1 MILKK
6 CQFSEEREQIV
17 AEAIRPVAT
26 ELRLI
31 DAADFIALLR
41 FESYASI
48 ADLVESAAELYFLPG
63 TVNFGLG
70 GNYNLDWDSRPEVI
84 LDLELKPRGVTV
96 YARLVLAGDT
106 AGIEISHINF
116 QQLSGNPDE
125 NTAFLA
131 KSLAE
136 AKFVKTYPLPL
147 AS

>member
-1 MILKK
+1 MKK
-6 CQFSEEREQIV
+6 CEFSETREQIV

-41 FESYASI
+41 FESYASL

-70 GNYNLDWDSRPEVI
+70 GNYNLDWNCEPEIV
-84 LDLELKPRGVTV
+84 LDLELKPRGVTI
-96 YARLVLAGDT
+96 YARLSLGNET

-116 QQLSGNPDE
+116 QNPSSDPNE
-125 NTAFLA
+125 NTVFLA
-131 KSLAE
+131 QSLADS
-136 AKFVKTYPLPL
+136 KFIKSYELPL

>member
-1 MILKK
+1 MKK
-6 CQFSEEREQIV
+6 CEFSECREQIV

-41 FESYASI
+41 FESYASL

-70 GNYNLDWDSRPEVI
+70 GNYNLDWDSEPEIV
-84 LDLELKPRGVTV
+84 LDLELKPRGVTIYV
-96 YARLVLAGDT
+96 RLSLGNDT
-106 AGIEISHINF
+106 AGIEISHITF
-116 QQLSGNPDE
+116 QNPSADPDE

-136 AKFVKTYPLPL
+136 AKFSTSYQLPL

>member
-1 MILKK
+1 MKK
-6 CQFSEEREQIV
+6 CEFSEKREQIV

-41 FESYASI
+41 FEFYASL

-70 GNYNLDWDSRPEVI
+70 GNYNLDWDSEPEIV
-84 LDLELKPRGVTV
+84 LDLELKPRGVTIYV
-96 YARLVLAGDT
+96 RLSLGNET

-116 QQLSGNPDE
+116 QNPSSDPDE

-131 KSLAE
+131 RSLAE
-136 AKFVKTYPLPL
+136 AKFIKSYELPL